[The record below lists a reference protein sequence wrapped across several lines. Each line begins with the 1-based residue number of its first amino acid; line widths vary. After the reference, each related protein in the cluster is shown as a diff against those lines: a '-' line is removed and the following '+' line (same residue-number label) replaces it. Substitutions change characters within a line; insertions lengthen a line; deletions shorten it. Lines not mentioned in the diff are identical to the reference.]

1 MRYSVREN
9 SDASWRQVVVV
20 VGGRNFQ
27 SSILARMVVVDEHI
41 WILHHLV
48 FGVVDFAVV
57 TLFAVVKESIHC
69 FVVVVGDSFLL
80 GAANIGPFCH

>member
-41 WILHHLV
+41 WIFHHLV
-48 FGVVDFAVV
+48 FGAVV
-57 TLFAVVKESIHC
+57 AVTPFAVVKESIHC

-80 GAANIGPFCH
+80 GAGNTGPFCH

>member
-9 SDASWRQVVVV
+9 SGASWRQVVVV
-20 VGGRNFQ
+20 VVGRNFQ

-48 FGVVDFAVV
+48 FGVVVV

-69 FVVVVGDSFLL
+69 FVVVVGGSFLL
-80 GAANIGPFCH
+80 GAVNIGPFCH

>member
-1 MRYSVREN
+1 MRYSVPEN

-20 VGGRNFQ
+20 VVGRNFQ

-41 WILHHLV
+41 SIFHHLV
-48 FGVVDFAVV
+48 LGVVVVV

-80 GAANIGPFCH
+80 VAVNIGPFCH